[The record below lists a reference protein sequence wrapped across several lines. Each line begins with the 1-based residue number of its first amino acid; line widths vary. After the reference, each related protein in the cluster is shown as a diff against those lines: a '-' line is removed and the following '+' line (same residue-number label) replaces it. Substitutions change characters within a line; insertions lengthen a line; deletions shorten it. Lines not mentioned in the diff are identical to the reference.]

1 MSKSA
6 ENPGFQKAYAFALQ
20 VVKICTALRKEK
32 CEFVLSR
39 QLLRSG
45 TSIGANLAEAH
56 AALSSAD
63 LAAKIS
69 IAYKECHETRY
80 WICLLRDSGN
90 LDSKVANLLVGS
102 VDELCRI
109 LFASIRTLR
118 LKNKR

>member
-1 MSKSA
+1 MDKTR
-6 ENPGFQKAYAFALQ
+6 ENVGFQKAYAFALQ
-20 VVKICTALRKEK
+20 IVHTCTSLRKEK
-32 CEFVLSR
+32 YEFVLSR

-56 AALSSAD
+56 AAQTNAE
-63 LAAKIS
+63 LASKLS

-90 LDSKVANLLVGS
+90 LDTRMADALVSS

-109 LFASIRTLR
+109 LFVSMRTLR
-118 LKNKR
+118 LRK